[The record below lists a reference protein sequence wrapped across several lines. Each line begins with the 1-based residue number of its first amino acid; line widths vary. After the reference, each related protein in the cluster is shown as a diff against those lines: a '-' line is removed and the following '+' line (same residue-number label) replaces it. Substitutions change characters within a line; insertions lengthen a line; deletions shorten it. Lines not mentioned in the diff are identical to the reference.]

1 MTECSKMRAPRLLYQ
16 QRALSLVDEA
26 VRSSGVEVAQ
36 RGRTFLRM
44 TRTYVVLWNVGG
56 LLRGADIEARD
67 PLRFTVADDGEI
79 IAARVVAASN
89 DGDVSVRAGN
99 ADTVN
104 AVRII
109 FDELGKGEGA
119 VIEILHTSAERCGI
133 LAGARSGTRLDVR
146 DRGLVRHP
154 FHPLPSQVPAS
165 FKAVGSSAF
174 VLIFGI
180 GALLVLLSAFRPQL
194 AIVFGP
200 YVGPVMNV
208 IEGLSDVIYAGLAFI
223 VIAQTRRRF
232 PDELAIPELLQ

>member
-1 MTECSKMRAPRLLYQ
+1 M
-16 QRALSLVDEA
+16 
-26 VRSSGVEVAQ
+26 
-36 RGRTFLRM
+36 
-44 TRTYVVLWNVGG
+44 WNVGG
-56 LLRGADIEARD
+56 PIRRSDIDAAN
-67 PLRFTVADDGEI
+67 PLRFEVVGDGEI
-79 IAARVVAASN
+79 IAAAVVKASN
-89 DGDVSVRAGN
+89 DSNVYVTMGN
-99 ADTVN
+99 AGTAN
-104 AVRII
+104 AVTIA